1 MFGVLWSVLE
11 IVGRKWRPVI
21 SSLHM
26 CTWAVSCMIL
36 PLIAY
41 VIRDAFQLQLVLSVP
56 SFVLLIFFW

>member
-1 MFGVLWSVLE
+1 MLAVLE

-26 CTWAVSCMIL
+26 CTWAVSCMVL

-41 VIRDAFQLQLVLSVP
+41 FVRDAFHLMLVLSLP
-56 SFVLLIFFW
+56 SFVPLIYFW